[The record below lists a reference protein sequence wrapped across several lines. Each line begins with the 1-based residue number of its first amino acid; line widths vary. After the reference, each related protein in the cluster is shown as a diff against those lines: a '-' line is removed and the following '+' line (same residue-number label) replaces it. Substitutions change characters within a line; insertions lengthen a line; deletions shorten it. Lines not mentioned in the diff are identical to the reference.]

1 MKKILKISIVL
12 LIIGS
17 FFGMQN
23 VQGVFQ
29 FEIGDKVAFEI
40 VRAGHDIT
48 VSTTADRFIG
58 CSNSGTILDNGTVI
72 VVEVM
77 NVTSTELKWNTTNL
91 SPTII
96 GTCFDDINEMTY
108 INFLTDMIQFISTE
122 FNFGEII
129 TSGVID
135 PIYFVPF
142 EVPLFVDPKP
152 ETWILFG
159 NIEGTA
165 ESLLA
170 STFGGWT
177 ILANDVIHSEV
188 NNLMNLSLVFA
199 AANIID
205 VDNDMAL
212 FTATLVSYN
221 MTSGALQEA
230 FIYYTVYGKYS
241 GVSFITYSEYKIKQ
255 TDVPTEPFNFLNF
268 LKENKWYFIG
278 GGAGVVAI
286 GAIIGITVGV
296 KKARASRKRT
306 KKSTKKK
313 K

>member
-1 MKKILKISIVL
+1 
-12 LIIGS
+12 
-17 FFGMQN
+17 MQN

-40 VRAGHDIT
+40 VRAGYDIK

-58 CSNSGTILDNGTVI
+58 CSNSGTILDNGTII

-77 NVTSTELKWNTTNL
+77 NVTSTELKWNTTKL

-96 GTCFDDINEMTY
+96 GTCYVDINEMTY
-108 INFLTDMIQFISTE
+108 FFFLTDFFQFISVD
-122 FNFGEII
+122 FNLGEII
-129 TSGVID
+129 SSGVID

-152 ETWILFG
+152 ETWIHFG
-159 NIEGTA
+159 NLEGTIETA
-165 ESLLA
+165 LA
-170 STFGGWT
+170 STFSGWT
-177 ILANDVIHSEV
+177 IFASDVIHSEV
-188 NNLMNLSLVFA
+188 NNLMNLSLVLA
-199 AANIID
+199 VADITDI
-205 VDNDMAL
+205 DNDMTIVS
-212 FTATLVSYN
+212 FTYVSYN

-230 FIYYTVYGKYS
+230 AIYHNVYGKYS
-241 GVSFITYSEYKIKQ
+241 GVSFIAYSDYKIKQ
-255 TDVPTEPFNFLNF
+255 TNVPLEPFNFLNF

-278 GGAGVVAI
+278 GGAGVVVI
-286 GAIIGITVGV
+286 GATIGITVGV
-296 KKARASRKRT
+296 KKAKASRKST